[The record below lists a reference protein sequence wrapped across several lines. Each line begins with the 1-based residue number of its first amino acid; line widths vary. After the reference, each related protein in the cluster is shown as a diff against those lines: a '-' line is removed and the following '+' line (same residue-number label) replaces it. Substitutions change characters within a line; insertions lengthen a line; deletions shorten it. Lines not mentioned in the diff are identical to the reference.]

1 MENREGTEDGK
12 GRKGS
17 ELSRAPTIDDS
28 LPLRGVEQDV
38 RRVAIGVAQ
47 YREARHSLNMLRLEQ
62 HYDSCESPRAPSR
75 YDNLDKNVWREPRH
89 YLNDSVAVLRRSL
102 ALFAL
107 SLEEHRD
114 RVVELLAR
122 RNPLGLVGVVAQWQ
136 QCVEL
141 CDGLYNLIDADA
153 DLADGSSAVPCA
165 EQLGNI
171 LQHGV
176 LLAALLEDAFR
187 KAGVPIELN

>member
-1 MENREGTEDGK
+1 MFSSVLPGERRKRKSRRDSANRREGGWGVTISIREGDFTMENREGTEDGK

-89 YLNDSVAVLRRSL
+89 YLNDSVAVL
-102 ALFAL
+102 
-107 SLEEHRD
+107 
-114 RVVELLAR
+114 
-122 RNPLGLVGVVAQWQ
+122 P
-136 QCVEL
+136 
-141 CDGLYNLIDADA
+141 
-153 DLADGSSAVPCA
+153 
-165 EQLGNI
+165 
-171 LQHGV
+171 
-176 LLAALLEDAFR
+176 
-187 KAGVPIELN
+187 